1 MCWSVLSHPAYNY
14 LYGQQYATNL
24 DVTFSISY
32 CIPAHIPKHLSP
44 MVATLLIFVSM
55 LVDVFST
62 IQNNSFTCFE
72 NGCICIPQSYDNL
85 KDPSDNGTILYL
97 DMNNA
102 PENSITTLRKV
113 DQKEFTLSLTWIWM
127 ISWTDE
133 RLNLTTKN
141 APFVPVTEAVE
152 NKLWTPYLEI
162 SPVKSIRKL
171 PELHK
176 QRPGLSRL

>member
-1 MCWSVLSHPAYNY
+1 
-14 LYGQQYATNL
+14 
-24 DVTFSISY
+24 
-32 CIPAHIPKHLSP
+32 

-55 LVDVFST
+55 LVDVSST
-62 IQNNSFTCFE
+62 NQNNSFTCFE

-85 KDPSDNGTILYL
+85 KGPSDNGAILYL

-127 ISWTDE
+127 ISWIDE

-176 QRPGLSRL
+176 QRPGLFR